1 MKKIIMIITSFI
13 LINCNLFAKEI
24 NMNEVE
30 IYISVSKK
38 INFLDLK
45 ETNEIFFGKYNSYIE
60 KNIEEYKTMQQGV
73 EQGFSA
79 GLGSTANGVASSVGN
94 ATGKAVGQ
102 GIGMGLGIGLIY
114 GISGSIYE
122 KVTENDVYVLVKDFT
137 SVNGEKSRVTALF
150 YAKSFND
157 ENIIKELLN
166 KEIENKIRKD
176 NK

>member
-30 IYISVSKK
+30 IYVSVSKK

-45 ETNEIFFGKYNSYIE
+45 ETNEIFFGEYNSYIE

-73 EQGFSA
+73 GQGFSA

>member
-45 ETNEIFFGKYNSYIE
+45 ETNEIFFGEYNSYIE